1 MTEKST
7 AKKQYESFEQTNNKI
22 KQKLNSGLAS
32 FLLKLPVPMSYET
45 WRKLHLIKGDWIK

>member
-22 KQKLNSGLAS
+22 KQKLDKSLAS
-32 FLLKLPVPMSYET
+32 FLLKLPIPMSYEV
-45 WRKLHLIKGDWIK
+45 WKHLHKVKGDLE